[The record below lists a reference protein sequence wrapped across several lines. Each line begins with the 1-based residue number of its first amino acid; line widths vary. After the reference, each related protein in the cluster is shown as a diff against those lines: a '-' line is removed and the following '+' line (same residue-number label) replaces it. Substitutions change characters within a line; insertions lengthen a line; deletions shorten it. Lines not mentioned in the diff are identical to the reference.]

1 MIRKERIAAR
11 IFKDFIWHFAG
22 HEKELFLTFDDG
34 PNADVTPWV
43 LETLAKYNAKATFFC
58 TGENVMNNQDIYG
71 RAIDEGHSVGNHS
84 FSHLKGWITSNK
96 DYIDDVK
103 KASEFIDS
111 DLFRP
116 PYGKIKPSQSFEL
129 KKDYYI
135 IMWDVLTRDYD
146 EDVNPEKCL
155 QYVINHSEG
164 GSIILFHDTLKAIKN
179 LRFVLPRVLEHYS
192 ENGFTFKAIDFSK
205 D

>member
-58 TGENVMNNQDIYG
+58 IGENVMNNQDIYG
-71 RAIDEGHSVGNHS
+71 RVIDEGHSVGNHS

-205 D
+205 G

>member
-11 IFKDFIWHFAG
+11 IFKDFVWHFAG
-22 HEKELFLTFDDG
+22 HEKELYLTFDDG
-34 PNADVTPWV
+34 PTADVTPWV
-43 LETLAKYNAKATFFC
+43 LDTLAKYNAKATFFC
-58 TGENVMNNQDIYG
+58 IGENVINNQAIYE
-71 RAIDEGHSVGNHS
+71 RTIAEGHSVGNHS

-129 KKDYYI
+129 KKDFYI
-135 IMWDVLTRDYD
+135 VMWDVLTRDYD

-179 LRFVLPRVLEHYS
+179 LRFVLPRILEYYS
-192 ENGFTFKAIDFSK
+192 ENGFSFKAIDINNN
-205 D
+205 

>member
-22 HEKELFLTFDDG
+22 HEKELYLTFDDG

-43 LETLAKYNAKATFFC
+43 IETLAKYNAKATFFC
-58 TGENVMNNQDIYG
+58 IGENVMNNQDIYG
-71 RAIDEGHSVGNHS
+71 RVIDEGHSVGNHS

>member
-22 HEKELFLTFDDG
+22 HEKELYLTFDDG

-43 LETLAKYNAKATFFC
+43 IETLAKYNAKATFFC
-58 TGENVMNNQDIYG
+58 IGENVMNNQDIYG
-71 RAIDEGHSVGNHS
+71 RVIDEGHSVGNHS

-205 D
+205 G

>member
-1 MIRKERIAAR
+1 VIRKERIAAR

>member
-43 LETLAKYNAKATFFC
+43 IETLAKYNAKATFFC
-58 TGENVMNNQDIYG
+58 IGENVMNNQDIYG
-71 RAIDEGHSVGNHS
+71 RVIDEGHSVGNHS

>member
-22 HEKELFLTFDDG
+22 HEKELYLTFDDG
-34 PNADVTPWV
+34 PTADVTPWV
-43 LETLAKYNAKATFFC
+43 LDTLAKYNAKATFFC
-58 TGENVMNNQDIYG
+58 IGENVINNQAIYE
-71 RAIDEGHSVGNHS
+71 RTIAEGHSVGNHS

-129 KKDYYI
+129 KKDFYI
-135 IMWDVLTRDYD
+135 VMWDVLTRDYD

-179 LRFVLPRVLEHYS
+179 LRFVLPRILEYYS
-192 ENGFTFKAIDFSK
+192 ENGFSFKAIDINNN
-205 D
+205 

>member
-1 MIRKERIAAR
+1 MIRKERIAAH

-22 HEKELFLTFDDG
+22 HEKELYLTFDDG

-58 TGENVMNNQDIYG
+58 IGENVMNNYAIYE
-71 RAIDEGHSVGNHS
+71 RIVAEGHSVGNHS

-96 DYIDDVK
+96 DYIDDII

-146 EDVNPEKCL
+146 EDVNPDKCL

-192 ENGFTFKAIDFSK
+192 SKGFTFKAIEFEK
-205 D
+205 N